1 MPPSAAFECQE
12 DGHRRRPGGVAAAVL
27 VAMVAGGLA
36 CATAKANPNAKAVQ
50 YQAEGARA
58 YARGELDRAAGLF
71 SLALEYDPRMAEA
84 RSGLGLVAFA
94 RGDKASAEQQFKA
107 ALSMNE
113 DLAEAHHNLGLL
125 QADRGDFEEAMAS
138 FRAALAID
146 PGFAAARL
154 GVGDTLLQLDKT
166 EEARWELAKLCEIDP
181 QNPSAHASHARVLA
195 KLNRI
200 AAAEEAVQKALALDA
215 SLTSARKAKAEI
227 LSKRGDMLGALQEAR
242 AVVGAEPA
250 SIDNRVLLVTML
262 VAANM
267 ADEADRELIAL
278 EQAAPRRA
286 EVAFLRAYV
295 SLKRGQFVDAINAAR
310 RALRLRKPYP
320 WARLVLAE
328 ALFMAGQPEEGRR
341 ETKNFLDEAP
351 PSMERERREAE
362 RFLNR

>member
-1 MPPSAAFECQE
+1 M
-12 DGHRRRPGGVAAAVL
+12 RPGTVFRDHASIAQQAFAFAL
-27 VAMVAGGLA
+27 VALALTGGVA
-36 CATAKANPNAKAVQ
+36 CATARANPSAKAVQ

-84 RSGLGLVAFA
+84 RSGKGLVAFA
-94 RGDKASAEQQFKA
+94 RGDKQTAEQEFKA

-146 PGFAAARL
+146 PGFGASRL
-154 GVGDTLLQLDKT
+154 AVGDTLLQLDKI
-166 EEARWELAKLCEIDP
+166 EEARWELAKLCEIEP
-181 QNPSAHASHARVLA
+181 QNPNAHASHARVLA
-195 KLNRI
+195 RLNRV
-200 AAAEEAVQKALALDA
+200 AAAEEAVQKALALDPNLPA
-215 SLTSARKAKAEI
+215 AHRARAEI

-242 AVVGAEPA
+242 TTVAAEPA
-250 SIDNRVLLVTML
+250 SIDNRVLLVTLL
-262 VAANM
+262 VAAGIN
-267 ADEADRELIAL
+267 DEADRELAGL

-295 SLKRGQFVDAINAAR
+295 SLKRGQLPEAIAAAR
-310 RALRLRKPYP
+310 RALRLRRPYA

-328 ALFMAGQPEEGRR
+328 ALILAGQVDEGRR
-341 ETKNFLDEAP
+341 ETQQFLEEAP

-362 RFLNR
+362 RFLSR